1 MAFGQ
6 DDAMRTKS
14 IASGLLL
21 LTVAAVWG
29 CAVSPDKSVHHRIQL
44 PMPGEAAIGQDKTVS
59 CEAEAD
65 LGKIRFNRE
74 ADRYE
79 ICR

>member
-44 PMPGEAAIGQDKTVS
+44 PAPGEVAIGQDEAVS
-59 CEAEAD
+59 CEAETD
-65 LGKIRFNRE
+65 LGKIRFNGE
-74 ADRYE
+74 TERYE